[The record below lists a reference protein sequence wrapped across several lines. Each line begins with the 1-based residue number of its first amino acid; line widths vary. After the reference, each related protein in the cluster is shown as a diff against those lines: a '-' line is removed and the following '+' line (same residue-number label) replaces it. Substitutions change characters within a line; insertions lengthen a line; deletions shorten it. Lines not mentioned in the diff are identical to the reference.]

1 MVKTTDTTMDDLLAK
16 SELAEIKAMDLIDGT
31 VISIQKHEV
40 WLDIG
45 HLGVGLISR
54 RELIGQ
60 EDLEVGQKVTVSVVS
75 PETKQG
81 YALLSLR
88 KVMKDKSWDEI
99 QKIYENNQIVTV
111 TSYDANRG
119 GLLVELQGVRGFLP
133 ISQLSINHYPRV
145 NSFDKEEIL
154 TKLNQL
160 INQPLKVCILDLN
173 RAENKLIFSE
183 KEALKEV
190 LSDKLK
196 NLKVGDIV
204 EGVVTGVTDFGAFIN
219 IEGIEGLIHI
229 SEISWGRVEDPRR
242 YIKVAEKLKVKIIT
256 IDDERIALSLKQ
268 MTEDPWEK
276 EIVKFK
282 EGDEV
287 EGVITRITPYGAFVR
302 LSPVIEALLYLMYNA
317 DDDNPR
323 GKEEKKN
330 LERIKRSIKVG
341 ESKQF
346 IISGLDKEARKI
358 SLKLK

>member
-1 MVKTTDTTMDDLLAK
+1 MAKATNVTMDDLLAG
-16 SELAEIKAMDLIDGT
+16 EQLDEIQALDLIEGT
-31 VISIQKHEV
+31 VISVQKHEV

-45 HLGVGLISR
+45 HWGVGLIPR
-54 RELIGQ
+54 RELVGQ
-60 EDLEVGQKVTVSVVS
+60 HDLEVGKKTMVSVVN

-81 YALLSLR
+81 HALLSLR

-99 QKIYENNQIVTV
+99 QKIYDNNEIVTV
-111 TSYDANRG
+111 SGYDANRG

-145 NSFDKEEIL
+145 NSYDKEEIL
-154 TKLNQL
+154 AKLNQL
-160 INQPLKVCILDLN
+160 INQPLQVCILDMN
-173 RAENKLIFSE
+173 RAESKLIVSE

-204 EGVVTGVTDFGAFIN
+204 EGVVTGVIDFGAFIN
-219 IEGIEGLIHI
+219 IDGIEGLIHI
-229 SEISWGRVEDPRR
+229 SEISWGRVEDPRKH
-242 YIKVAEKLKVKIIT
+242 IKAGEKLKVKIIT

-268 MTEDPWEK
+268 MTDDPWEQ
-276 EIVKFK
+276 EVINLK

-302 LSPVIEALLYLMYNA
+302 LSPVIEALLYLMH
-317 DDDNPR
+317 DDGGDSKKTR
-323 GKEEKKN
+323 KQAKDLEAVKKN
-330 LERIKRSIKVG
+330 IKVG
-341 ESKQF
+341 ESKTF

-358 SLKLK
+358 SLRLK